1 MKLFMELFFSVTLT
15 GTVPFCVYLL
25 LRRWLSARTTAL
37 LQYRLLKF
45 CVLCFLFPFAL
56 VKSLILFTL
65 NPRSTI
71 VFDEYLYPQN
81 TILKT
86 SAGFELNPRGGFY
99 QIFLPIWG
107 ALLLLIIGFHLFR
120 YLRFRRQLS
129 GRLTLPS
136 EPQQTEFAFQKAAM
150 GIRRPVSLLYY
161 DAPVSPF
168 TCGILRPCV
177 VLTPIVSPD
186 MVSMVIRHE
195 LQHIRSWDFFFRA
208 AAFLVLLLHCFNPFS
223 YLFWREFRAV
233 QEEACDEKITSGL
246 SPEQIRGYG
255 HALVELSLS
264 IQKKSFYSAALAP
277 KKHRQIQRRIVRLGI
292 RSHKKNVG
300 AGICLAAACLIGF
313 CVPVYACSPEI
324 TYWGSDSMTENSA
337 DADWVYVSLGEP
349 EVEFPEDEIHFQYTD
364 EYFLLEDGTVIYGP
378 FQTDAS
384 QGSRNICA
392 HTWEK
397 GSYKDHQLNSSGGC
411 TVTIYSGLVCPKC
424 HTIKNLETSYEIT
437 YTPCPHI

>member
-15 GTVPFCVYLL
+15 GTIPFCVYLL

-45 CVLCFLFPFAL
+45 CLLCFLFPFAL

-86 SAGFELNPRGGFY
+86 SAGFELNPRGGHY
-99 QIFLPIWG
+99 QILLTIWV

-136 EPQQTEFAFQKAAM
+136 EPQQTEFAFQKAAL
-150 GIRRPVSLLYY
+150 GIKRPVSLLYY

-168 TCGILRPCV
+168 TCGVLRPCV
-177 VLTPIVSPD
+177 VLTPIVPPD
-186 MVSMVIRHE
+186 MVSMAIRHE

-233 QEEACDEKITSGL
+233 QEEACDEKITSEL
-246 SPEQIRGYG
+246 SQEQIRGYG
-255 HALVELSLS
+255 HALLELSLS
-264 IQKKSFYSAALAP
+264 IQKDSFCSAALVS
-277 KKHRQIQRRIVRLGI
+277 KKSRQIHRRIVRLGI
-292 RSHKKNVG
+292 RSHKKRIG
-300 AGICLAAACLIGF
+300 AGICLTAACLMGF
-313 CVPVYACSPEI
+313 CVPVYACSSEI
-324 TYWGSDSMTENSA
+324 TYLGSDSMTENSA
-337 DADWVYVSLGEP
+337 DADWVYVSLGKAEIDL
-349 EVEFPEDEIHFQYTD
+349 PEDEAHFQYTD
-364 EYFLLEDGTVIYGP
+364 EYFLLEDGTVLYGP

-392 HTWEK
+392 HTWKE

-411 TVTIYSGLVCPKC
+411 TVTVYNGLVCPKC
-424 HTIKNLETSYEIT
+424 HATKNLVESYET
-437 YTPCPHI
+437 TCELCPHI

>member
-15 GTVPFCVYLL
+15 GTIPFCVYLL
-25 LRRWLSARTTAL
+25 LRRWLNTRTTAL

-45 CVLCFLFPFAL
+45 CLLCFLFPFAL

-129 GRLTLPS
+129 GRLTPPS
-136 EPQQTEFAFQKAAM
+136 ESQQTEFVFQKAAL
-150 GIRRPVSLLYY
+150 GIKRPVSLLYY

-168 TCGILRPCV
+168 TCGVLRPCV
-177 VLTPIVSPD
+177 VLTPIVPPD
-186 MVSMVIRHE
+186 MVSMAIRHE
-195 LQHIRSWDFFFRA
+195 LRHIRSWDFFFRA
-208 AAFLVLLLHCFNPFS
+208 AAFLILLLHCFNPFS

-255 HALVELSLS
+255 HALLKLSLS
-264 IQKKSFYSAALAP
+264 IQKDSFCSAALAS
-277 KKHRQIQRRIVRLGI
+277 KKSRQIRRRIVRLGT
-292 RSHKKNVG
+292 RSHKKRIG
-300 AGICLAAACLIGF
+300 AGICLTAACLIGF

-324 TYWGSDSMTENSA
+324 IYLGSDSFTELNA
-337 DADWVYVSLGEP
+337 DADWVYVSLEKA
-349 EVEFPEDEIHFQYTD
+349 EIDLPEDEAHFQYTD
-364 EYFLLEDGTVIYGP
+364 EYFVLEDGTVLYGP
-378 FQTDAS
+378 FYTDTSAE
-384 QGSRNICA
+384 SRNACA
-392 HTWEK
+392 HTWQEGQSK
-397 GSYKDHQLNSSGGC
+397 RHALHSNGGC
-411 TVTIYSGLVCPKC
+411 TVTVYNGLVCPKC
-424 HTIKNLETSYEIT
+424 HATKNMTYLNDISYGI
-437 YTPCPHI
+437 CPHI

>member
-15 GTVPFCVYLL
+15 GTIPFCVYLL

-45 CVLCFLFPFAL
+45 CLLCFLFPFAL

-86 SAGFELNPRGGFY
+86 SAGFELNPRGGHY
-99 QIFLPIWG
+99 QILLTIWA

-136 EPQQTEFAFQKAAM
+136 EPQQTEFAFQKAAL
-150 GIRRPVSLLYY
+150 GIKRPVSLLYY

-168 TCGILRPCV
+168 TCGVLRPCV
-177 VLTPIVSPD
+177 VLTPIVPPD
-186 MVSMVIRHE
+186 MVSMAIRHE

-233 QEEACDEKITSGL
+233 QEEACDEKITSEL
-246 SPEQIRGYG
+246 SQEQIRGYG
-255 HALVELSLS
+255 HALLELSLS
-264 IQKKSFYSAALAP
+264 IQKDSFCSAALVS
-277 KKHRQIQRRIVRLGI
+277 KKSRQIHRRIVRLGI
-292 RSHKKNVG
+292 RSHKKRIG
-300 AGICLAAACLIGF
+300 AGICLTAACLMGF

-324 TYWGSDSMTENSA
+324 TYLGSDSMTENSA
-337 DADWVYVSLGEP
+337 DADWVYVSLGKAEIDL
-349 EVEFPEDEIHFQYTD
+349 PEDEAHFQYTD
-364 EYFLLEDGTVIYGP
+364 EYFLLEDGTVLYGP

-392 HTWEK
+392 HTWKE

-411 TVTIYSGLVCPKC
+411 TVTVYNGLVCPKC
-424 HTIKNLETSYEIT
+424 HATKNLVESYET
-437 YTPCPHI
+437 TCELCPHI